1 MTKINMTK
9 YGFIRWPEEDFTDDG
24 SRFTCYRVG
33 ERVRVSK
40 TTYQGEV
47 FISARIDGRKL
58 PYEVY
63 SSLEHYKAL
72 DKLNGVRITSLT
84 DQDLNELYD
93 VCIAYE
99 KEYNEAESSIA
110 MPSLE
115 EIKECAT
122 RLQERQLREV
132 EEATSLVGKH
142 IILLASKLTDYGWKE
157 LRGHLV
163 SLKSKAENFDIDR
176 YTEGI
181 YDTRMSIDFCKP
193 DSSYMKDS
201 YDYTAI
207 IKTVR
212 SFL

>member
-63 SSLEHYKAL
+63 SSLEHYRAL

-99 KEYNEAESSIA
+99 KEYNEAEASIV
-110 MPSLE
+110 MPTLN
-115 EIKECAT
+115 EIKDQCV
-122 RLQERQLREV
+122 RLHERQLREV
-132 EEATSLVGKH
+132 SEASLLVSEH
-142 IILLASKLTDYGWKE
+142 LMLLASKLTDYGWKE

-176 YTEGI
+176 YAEGI

-207 IKTVR
+207 VKTVR